1 MSMMISS
8 QSSNNALTTTL
19 ESLTSDND
27 KDLSINDKDHKLIVR
42 VIDSPLSIDIIE
54 RDSHNNNLYNDE
66 SQGEDDIETQLQ
78 LLHEMILIRF
88 EKLEELQKREFS
100 DIRSLLNDSQLK
112 SNPIISPIASDNRVP
127 MKKSYFRSIIKSL
140 KMYF

>member
-19 ESLTSDND
+19 GSLKSDND
-27 KDLSINDKDHKLIVR
+27 KDLSINDKDHDLIVR
-42 VIDSPLSIDIIE
+42 IIDSPLSIDIIE
-54 RDSHNNNLYNDE
+54 RDSHKNNLYNDE

-78 LLHEMILIRF
+78 LLHDMILIRF
-88 EKLEELQKREFS
+88 EKLEEQQKREFS
-100 DIRSLLNDSQLK
+100 DIRSLLQQK
-112 SNPIISPIASDNRVP
+112 SNPIISPSDDRVP

-140 KMYF
+140 KRKVKMYF